1 MSYEQKPLI
10 QTKVDGFE
18 FNPNKSL
25 TYSSLKNFKKS
36 PLNWVNYIR
45 SPFVETDA
53 MLLGKLLDVM
63 VFTPDTV
70 QEKYFKVD
78 DTDIISQIGGAKPRG
93 TTKYADWKKTLPNDK
108 KLIPLDTWTQAEQ
121 MAKAIMGNQDARAKL
136 DLVTNVHSKFY
147 WDDEETGLL
156 CSVEL
161 DGDGENII
169 VELKSDK
176 DATPDSFQRS
186 AFSYDYPL
194 QAAFC
199 LEGIKAKKFQFPEFY
214 YIVVEPNPPFNV
226 AVYKADEDYISYG
239 LWDMKKTLK
248 DFRFCAEQNLF
259 HQSYEFRQ
267 TLGYNTL
274 SIPSW
279 AKYRMENI

>member
-25 TYSSLKNFKKS
+25 TYSSLKHFKKS

-45 SPFVETDA
+45 SPFVESEA
-53 MLLGKLLDVM
+53 MLLGKLLDAM
-63 VFTPDTV
+63 VFSPETY
-70 QEKYFKVD
+70 QEKYYKYLNGD
-78 DTDIISQIGGAKPRG
+78 MR
-93 TTKYADWKKTLPNDK
+93 TKAGKEMHENALAEANGKKMVKNE
-108 KLIPLDTWTQAEQ
+108 IWTQAVE
-121 MAKAIMGNQDARAKL
+121 MTKAIMNNQDARAKL
-136 DLVTNVHSKFY
+136 DLINNVHSKFY
-147 WDDEETGLL
+147 WDDSETGLL

-161 DGDGENII
+161 DWDGEGII
-169 VELKSDK
+169 LELKSDK
-176 DATPDSFQRS
+176 DASQESFQRG

-214 YIVVEPNPPFNV
+214 YIVVEPNPPYNV
-226 AVYKADEDYISYG
+226 AVYKADEDYINYG
-239 LWDMKKTLK
+239 LWDMKRTLREFK
-248 DFRFCAEQNLF
+248 FCAEENLF

-267 TLGYNTL
+267 TLGHNSLT
-274 SIPSW
+274 IPSW
-279 AKYRMENI
+279 AKYRMENL